1 MNIYQLCRYSCPT
14 AVCYAELFFE
24 VANRVFFAFKLVL
37 PGKREVRA
45 RSSRNDL
52 ATLGEVPRP
61 VSRFSIVAV
70 ASISTS
76 SFFDFFLEKNV
87 YQTEPLLDQLSVFLT
102 TQLKNELIRN
112 SRECD
117 SRKAET

>member
-1 MNIYQLCRYSCPT
+1 MI
-14 AVCYAELFFE
+14 
-24 VANRVFFAFKLVL
+24 
-37 PGKREVRA
+37 
-45 RSSRNDL
+45 L

-117 SRKAET
+117 SRKAETWSGYLSECSQTHSEKSRLDFLALRGKN